1 MDITSLFDKPKIIGV
16 AADVNS
22 GKSMLL
28 YHIVETLRAKAEFNL
43 YTFGLRVPVK
53 DSKQIFSVEELEEV
67 ENSIIMI
74 DETFTLF
81 DLDNRKNKKAVENTL
96 RLINH
101 NNNILIL
108 CMVPENVKKFIAAKL
123 DTIIFK
129 KCTIPDFINGSMVK
143 RVVDSYSGYEK
154 GTALLG
160 LKINEAL
167 VFDGKHYH
175 KIDVPYYPK
184 YDTKSTNKSILA
196 PKKKGAKNGTKR
208 D

>member
-1 MDITSLFDKPKIIGV
+1 MDITALFDKPKIIGIV
-16 AADVNS
+16 ANINE

-28 YHIVETLRAKAEFNL
+28 YHMIESLRAESEFSL
-43 YTFGLRVPVK
+43 YTFGFRSPIK
-53 DSKQIFSVEELEEV
+53 DSKQIFSVEELEDI

-96 RLINH
+96 RLIHH

-123 DTIIFK
+123 DVMIFK
-129 KCTIPDFINGSMVK
+129 KCTIPDFINGSLVK

-154 GTALLG
+154 GTVVLG
-160 LKINEAL
+160 LKKNEAL
-167 VFDGKHYH
+167 IFDGKHYS
-175 KIDVPYYPK
+175 KISVPYYGK
-184 YDTKSTNKSILA
+184 YDTKSKNDSILK
-196 PKKKGAKNGTKR
+196 PKKLITKKKR
-208 D
+208 